1 MIGVVVPAH
10 NEDALL
16 GSCLSALCVCTR
28 DPELKGERVDIVV
41 VLDDCSD
48 ASARVAKEHGVDL
61 IRTDAR
67 NVGMAR
73 ALGCERLLARGARW
87 LALTDADTMVSA
99 SWLSSQLALKADAV
113 CGSIGVHWTAGMDA
127 IRREYELNYEDA
139 DGHRHIHGAN
149 MGVSAGAYRRAGGF
163 RALTASE
170 DVAFVRALESSG
182 AQVAWSAA
190 PRVLTSARLKPRA
203 SGGFGDDLLRAAQRL
218 CPSLVSVA

>member
-16 GSCLSALCVCTR
+16 GACLASLRVCAS
-28 DPELKGERVDIVV
+28 DPKLNGERVDILV

-48 ASARVAKEHGVDL
+48 ASARIAREHGVDL
-61 IRTDAR
+61 IRTDAH

-73 ALGCERLLARGARW
+73 ALGCEKLLVRGARW

-99 SWLSSQLALKADAV
+99 SWLSSQLALKVDAV
-113 CGSIGVHWTAGMDA
+113 CGSIGVHWTAGMDE
-127 IRREYELNYEDA
+127 IQREHELNYVDA
-139 DGHRHIHGAN
+139 DEHRHIHGAN

-182 AQVAWSAA
+182 VQVAWSAT

-203 SGGFGDDLLRAAQRL
+203 SDGFGDDLLRAAQRL
-218 CPSLVSVA
+218 CPSLVSAA